1 MDFGINIGK
10 LRGIKLLFK
19 TVSNMAF
26 NGTSLRNRGEDIW
39 SGNFRVPQYLKEN

>member
-10 LRGIKLLFK
+10 LRGIKLPFK

-26 NGTSLRNRGEDIW
+26 NGTSLRNRGEGIW
-39 SGNFRVPQYLKEN
+39 SGNFRLHKI